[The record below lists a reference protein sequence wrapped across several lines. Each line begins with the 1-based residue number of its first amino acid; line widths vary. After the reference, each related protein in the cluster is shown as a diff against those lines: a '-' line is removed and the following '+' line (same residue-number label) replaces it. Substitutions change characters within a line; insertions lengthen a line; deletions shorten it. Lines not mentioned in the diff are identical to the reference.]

1 MATADTNPIVAIAAE
16 ALEFRGLL
24 RHASRVTSLNWPIDF
39 ARRAE
44 IAGHPWVLAANGPG
58 PQLAARAVEAATAAE
73 RPQALL
79 STGFCGALDPELQTG
94 DVFVTRCLQAPEQSK
109 SYPALPVQNDRR
121 HRQGTLVSLDRVAV
135 TSQEKANLRA
145 AGADAVEMEAAAVAR
160 HADNL
165 QTPFFCVRVVSD
177 SAADTLPIDFNHYR
191 DAQGRFSRP
200 RIAIAAIFRPAAL
213 AGLLRLDSHCR
224 RASIL
229 LGDFLATCRF

>member
-16 ALEFRGLL
+16 AREFSGLL
-24 RHASRVTSLNWPIDF
+24 RHASRVTPLPWPVDF

-44 IAGHPWVLAANGPG
+44 IAGAPWVLAANGPG
-58 PQLAARAVEAATAAE
+58 PQLAARAVEAATASE
-73 RPQALL
+73 RPRALL
-79 STGFCGALDPELQTG
+79 STGFCGALDPSLQTG

-109 SYPALPVQNDRR
+109 SYAGLPVQSDRQHR
-121 HRQGTLVSLDRVAV
+121 HGTLVSLDRVAV
-135 TSQEKANLRA
+135 TSEEKAALRA
-145 AGADAVEMEAAAVAR
+145 GGADAVEMEAAAVA
-160 HADNL
+160 HQADRL

-177 SAADTLPIDFNHYR
+177 SAADTLPFDFNRYR
-191 DAQGRFSRP
+191 DAQGRFSRS
-200 RIAIAAIFRPAAL
+200 RIAVAALLRPAAL